1 VISENTFSAN
11 RLAVK
16 QKRIYIC
23 VNTMLVDIKSTMFL
37 DEANTIAQEGNS
49 KGAEQPH
56 ACISRVVLSSYIR
69 KYFEIVFVSLILA
82 ATFVIHYLIP
92 QKFAFLDFY
101 FLPIILGGYYLGRRN
116 AVLAAFLTV
125 LVMFLYIIIYPDSVI
140 PEAKSIYFYL
150 RLVTWGCF
158 LILAGA
164 IVGGLQEKLVMEVA
178 VTRQLNQELK
188 FQQGELNNAHAAL
201 KDYNENLESKVRQ
214 RTEELDRANNS
225 LREYSENL
233 EVMVKQ
239 RTEELEKSKEAIES
253 LKAKV
258 EMALYSTMDSSVVKL
273 LIEGRLRNEKRNVS
287 ILFSDLVGFTAY
299 SEVNPPEIVIRDI
312 NRYFADME
320 PILIT
325 YNGHI
330 DHYMGDGIMSEFGA
344 PLDYS
349 MYRLMAVLAAIKMQ
363 EKMARMEYPWQMRIG
378 LASGTTIIGLVGNK
392 RQSYTAI
399 GDVVN
404 ISARLQK
411 ACAPGQ
417 VLMDRY
423 TYETVSRFI
432 NARKK
437 RDVST
442 RDVVNIEK
450 ELHLEELHVKAAA
463 EPDNPEHYYRIGKIH
478 LEINEPVEAL
488 QYFERAMQL
497 DPSNANAKLS
507 YAEASIKIREQD
519 SINIKGRRQ
528 RIEAYEVTGIKDPL
542 EDRSKVSQRF
552 AEQYR
557 PVADLIQIPEDVLL
571 PVEALDGSIGHGKMV
586 ALFSYAIAGYLGL
599 SDKEK
604 TDIMH
609 SGYIADIG
617 KEIVPHHLLNRNGTL
632 TPREMELVKEHPVE
646 GANSQ
651 RKMGYENEYMLKI
664 VRHSHENFNGTGYP
678 DGLRGDAIPLGSR
691 IIAVADAYDA
701 LISWRPYRDPWER
714 SVALDE
720 IVRET
725 ESGIYDP
732 TVVAALINILA

>member
-1 VISENTFSAN
+1 
-11 RLAVK
+11 
-16 QKRIYIC
+16 
-23 VNTMLVDIKSTMFL
+23 
-37 DEANTIAQEGNS
+37 
-49 KGAEQPH
+49 
-56 ACISRVVLSSYIR
+56 
-69 KYFEIVFVSLILA
+69 
-82 ATFVIHYLIP
+82 
-92 QKFAFLDFY
+92 
-101 FLPIILGGYYLGRRN
+101 
-116 AVLAAFLTV
+116 
-125 LVMFLYIIIYPDSVI
+125 
-140 PEAKSIYFYL
+140 
-150 RLVTWGCF
+150 
-158 LILAGA
+158 
-164 IVGGLQEKLVMEVA
+164 
-178 VTRQLNQELK
+178 
-188 FQQGELNNAHAAL
+188 
-201 KDYNENLESKVRQ
+201 
-214 RTEELDRANNS
+214 
-225 LREYSENL
+225 
-233 EVMVKQ
+233 
-239 RTEELEKSKEAIES
+239 
-253 LKAKV
+253 
-258 EMALYSTMDSSVVKL
+258 
-273 LIEGRLRNEKRNVS
+273 
-287 ILFSDLVGFTAY
+287 
-299 SEVNPPEIVIRDI
+299 
-312 NRYFADME
+312 
-320 PILIT
+320 
-325 YNGHI
+325 
-330 DHYMGDGIMSEFGA
+330 MGDGIMSEFGA

-349 MYRLMAVLAAIKMQ
+349 MYRLMAVLAAVKMQ

-417 VLMDRY
+417 VLIDRY

-450 ELHLEELHVKAAA
+450 ELHLEELHAQAAA

-497 DPSNANAKLS
+497 DPSNAQAKLS

-604 TDIMH
+604 IDILH

-632 TPREMELVKEHPVE
+632 SPREMELIKEHPVE

-651 RKMGYENEYMLKI
+651 RKMGYEKEYMLKI

-678 DGLRGDAIPLGSR
+678 DGIRGNAIPLGSR

-725 ESGIYDP
+725 EAGIYDP

>member
-1 VISENTFSAN
+1 MKPILLPRGAIT
-11 RLAVK
+11 
-16 QKRIYIC
+16 
-23 VNTMLVDIKSTMFL
+23 
-37 DEANTIAQEGNS
+37 
-49 KGAEQPH
+49 KGAEQPQ
-56 ACISRVVLSSYIR
+56 AGISRVVLSSYIR
-69 KYFEIVFVSLILA
+69 KYFEIVFISLILA
-82 ATFVIHYLIP
+82 STFVIHYLIP

-125 LVMFLYIIIYPDSVI
+125 LVMFLYIIIYPESVI

-188 FQQGELNNAHAAL
+188 LQQGELNNAHAAL
-201 KDYNENLESKVRQ
+201 KDYNENLESKVMQ

-233 EVMVKQ
+233 EVMVRQ

-253 LKAKV
+253 LKGKV

-287 ILFSDLVGFTAY
+287 ILFSDLVGFTTY

-417 VLMDRY
+417 VLIDRY

-450 ELHLEELHVKAAA
+450 ELHLEELHAQAAA

-557 PVADLIQIPEDVLL
+557 PVADLIQIPEDILL

-604 TDIMH
+604 TDILH

-632 TPREMELVKEHPVE
+632 SPREMELIKEHPVE

-651 RKMGYENEYMLKI
+651 RKMGYEKEYMLKI

-678 DGLRGDAIPLGSR
+678 DGIRGNAIPLGSR

>member
-1 VISENTFSAN
+1 MP
-11 RLAVK
+11 AVK
-16 QKRIYIC
+16 QELSID
-23 VNTMLVDIKSTMFL
+23 NTMIVDINSTLSL
-37 DEANTIAQEGNS
+37 DEAHTIAREGN
-49 KGAEQPH
+49 KNRADRPQAFTP
-56 ACISRVVLSSYIR
+56 RVVFSAYIR
-69 KYFEIVFVSLILA
+69 KYFELVFVSLILA

-101 FLPIILGGYYLGRRN
+101 FLPIILAGYYLGRRN
-116 AVLAAFLTV
+116 AVLAAFLTA
-125 LVMFLYIIIYPDSVI
+125 LVMFLYIIIYPNSVMA
-140 PEAKSIYFYL
+140 EAKSIYFYL

-164 IVGGLQEKLVMEVA
+164 IVGGLQEKLVMEVDI
-178 VTRQLNQELK
+178 TRQLNQELK

-201 KDYNENLESKVRQ
+201 KDYNENLESKVRR

-233 EVMVKQ
+233 GVMVKQ

-253 LKAKV
+253 LKGKV

-320 PILIT
+320 PVLII

-417 VLMDRY
+417 ILMDRY

-442 RDVVNIEK
+442 RDVINIEK
-450 ELHLEELHVKAAA
+450 ELHLEELHAKAAA

-478 LEINEPVEAL
+478 LEINEPVAAL

-497 DPSNANAKLS
+497 DPSNAKAKLS
-507 YAEASIKIREQD
+507 YAEASIKIHEQD

-528 RIEAYEVTGIKDPL
+528 RIEAYEVAGIKDPL
-542 EDRSKVSQRF
+542 DDRSKVSQRF
-552 AEQYR
+552 AEEYR

-586 ALFSYAIAGYLGL
+586 AIFAYAIAGYLGL

-604 TDIMH
+604 TDILH
-609 SGYIADIG
+609 AGYIADIG
-617 KEIVPHHLLNRNGTL
+617 KEIVPHHLLNRTGTL
-632 TPREMELVKEHPVE
+632 PPREMDLIKEHPVE

-651 RKMGYENEYMLKI
+651 RKMGYENEHMLKI

-678 DGLRGDAIPLGSR
+678 DGIRGDAIPLGSR

>member
-1 VISENTFSAN
+1 VISENTFSKN
-11 RLAVK
+11 RLAVT
-16 QKRIYIC
+16 QKRIYIY
-23 VNTMLVDIKSTMFL
+23 VNTMLVDINSTMFL
-37 DEANTIAQEGNS
+37 HEANPIAQGGNNQ
-49 KGAEQPH
+49 GAEQPQ
-56 ACISRVVLSSYIR
+56 AGLSRVVLRSYIR
-69 KYFEIVFVSLILA
+69 KYFEIVFISLILA
-82 ATFVIHYLIP
+82 STFVIHYLIP

-125 LVMFLYIIIYPDSVI
+125 LVMFLYIIIYPESVI

-164 IVGGLQEKLVMEVA
+164 IVGGLQEKLVVEVA

-188 FQQGELNNAHAAL
+188 LQQGELNNAHAAL
-201 KDYNENLESKVRQ
+201 KDYNENLESKVMQ

-233 EVMVKQ
+233 EVMVRQ

-253 LKAKV
+253 LKGKV

-287 ILFSDLVGFTAY
+287 ILFSDLVGFTTY

-417 VLMDRY
+417 VLIDRY

-450 ELHLEELHVKAAA
+450 ELHLEELHAQAAA
-463 EPDNPEHYYRIGKIH
+463 EPDNHEHYYRIGKIH

-497 DPSNANAKLS
+497 DPSNAQAKLS

-604 TDIMH
+604 IDILH

-632 TPREMELVKEHPVE
+632 SPREMELIKEHPVE

-651 RKMGYENEYMLKI
+651 RKMGYEKEYMLKI

-678 DGLRGDAIPLGSR
+678 DGIRGNAIPLGSR